1 SAKEVGLDVTK
12 THLPAAVLL
21 CALAGPAQ
29 AFDPTDWSVQP
40 YETTLG
46 EDVQLK
52 VRGAFDGSL
61 YTNDMPRPHL
71 DQTNV
76 TGQGWVGVALE
87 RDYDSG
93 LQISLNSVFEA
104 YHDRLSIDNYGGDVV
119 QKVFARVQTGLGRVE
134 IGNADGAAYVLAAT
148 GPTVEG
154 FSSIDNTNAS
164 YFRDPSNG
172 QAFINIFALNSA
184 VEDSLNYAKVSYYSP
199 RLFGVQLGASF
210 TPSEGKDVVPFL
222 ANGPQVGDRQKSIW
236 EAALSYNGDM
246 GAITYG
252 LSAAWSGGHDD
263 DKTPGH
269 AGLSDYAFGGEID
282 YAINDD
288 WKLALGGAWR
298 HNNAYRFDINDVLAG
313 GETTSDHL
321 SATITR
327 GSWIFGGEW
336 GSGAADANGAEPD
349 IGVHGASATL
359 GYVVNTNLQV
369 NVGWE
374 QFHYHRDSGV
384 FYNGAQRIEMDA
396 GFLNFEF
403 KV

>member
-1 SAKEVGLDVTK
+1 MACAAFCAMTP
-12 THLPAAVLL
+12 PAA
-21 CALAGPAQ
+21 
-29 AFDPTDWSVQP
+29 AFDPTDWNVTP

-46 EDVQLK
+46 DNIELK
-52 VRGAFDGSL
+52 LRGAFDGSL
-61 YTNDMPRPHL
+61 YTNDMPPPHL

-76 TGQGWVGVALE
+76 TGQGWVGLSLE

-93 LQISLNSVFEA
+93 LQISLNSVFEV

-119 QKVFARVQTGLGRVE
+119 QKVFGRVQTGLGRVE

-148 GPTVEG
+148 GPVVEG
-154 FSSIDNTNAS
+154 FASIDNTNAS

-184 VEDSLNYAKVSYYSP
+184 VEDSLNYAKISYYTP
-199 RLFGVQLGASF
+199 RLFGVQLAGSF

-222 ANGPQVGDRQKSIW
+222 SNGPHLPDRQKSIW
-236 EAALSYNGDM
+236 EAALSYNGDV
-246 GAITYG
+246 GALTYG
-252 LSAAWSGGHDD
+252 LSAAWSTGHDD

-269 AGLSDYAFGGEID
+269 AGLTDYAFGGEVD
-282 YAINDD
+282 YPLSDD
-288 WKLALGGAWR
+288 WKLAFGGAWR
-298 HNNAYRFDINDVLAG
+298 HSNAYRFDLNDVLAS

-321 SATITR
+321 SATLTR
-327 GSWIFGGEW
+327 GSWIAGGEF
-336 GSGAADANGAEPD
+336 GSGATDGKGQGPSLS
-349 IGVHGASATL
+349 VHGASATL
-359 GYVVNTNLQV
+359 GYVVNANLQV

-374 QFHYHRDSGV
+374 RYLYRRDTGV
-384 FYNGAQRIEMDA
+384 FYNGENRVEMNA

>member
-1 SAKEVGLDVTK
+1 VGSDVTK

-21 CALAGPAQ
+21 CALASPAQ
-29 AFDPTDWSVQP
+29 AFDLTDWSVQP

-52 VRGAFDGSL
+52 VHGAFDGSL

-71 DQTNV
+71 DQTDV

-104 YHDRLSIDNYGGDVV
+104 YHDRLSIDNYGGDFV
-119 QKVFARVQTGLGRVE
+119 QKVYTRVQTGLGRIE
-134 IGNADGAAYVLAAT
+134 IGNTDGAAYTLAAT

-172 QAFINIFALNSA
+172 QAFVNVFALNSA
-184 VEDSLNYAKVSYYSP
+184 VEDSLNYAKISYYTP
-199 RLFGVQLGASF
+199 RLFGIQLGGSF

-246 GAITYG
+246 GAISYG

-269 AGLSDYAFGGEID
+269 AGLSDYAFGGEVD

-298 HNNAYRFDINDVLAG
+298 HDNSYTFNINDVLAG

-336 GSGAADANGAEPD
+336 GSGVADANGAEPD
-349 IGVHGASATL
+349 IGVHGASTTL

-374 QFHYHRDSGV
+374 QFHYHRDAGV

>member
-1 SAKEVGLDVTK
+1 VTK
-12 THLPAAVLL
+12 THFPAALLL

-29 AFDPTDWSVQP
+29 ALDLTDWSVQP

-46 EDVQLK
+46 DDVQLK
-52 VRGAFDGSL
+52 VHGAFDGSL
-61 YTNDMPRPHL
+61 YANDMPRPHL
-71 DQTNV
+71 DQTGV

-119 QKVFARVQTGLGRVE
+119 QKVYGRVQTGLGRIE
-134 IGNADGAAYVLAAT
+134 IGNTDGAAYTLAAT

-184 VEDSLNYAKVSYYSP
+184 VEDSLNYAKISYYTP

-222 ANGPQVGDRQKSIW
+222 ANGPQVSDRQKSIW

-246 GAITYG
+246 GAISYG

-269 AGLSDYAFGGEID
+269 AGLSDYAFGGEVD
-282 YAINDD
+282 YAIDDD
-288 WKLALGGAWR
+288 WKLAVGGAWR
-298 HNNAYRFDINDVLAG
+298 HDNSYTFNINDVLAG
-313 GETTSDHL
+313 GATTSDHL

-336 GSGAADANGAEPD
+336 GSGVADANGAEPD
-349 IGVHGASATL
+349 IGVHGASTTL

-374 QFHYHRDSGV
+374 QFHYHRDAGV